1 MGNINE
7 GVKVVIEDQIEMRNK
22 VQAAVTDL
30 SQTLQSFL
38 KDTEELDAVIGNKLA
53 HTRNLISEIQKQVE
67 TSLDEVNAALKR
79 AEDFVAEANELM
91 N

>member
-7 GVKVVIEDQIEMRNK
+7 GVSVNMEEQIEMRNK